1 MSNKKFNMKGKSGV
15 ATLER
20 IKAKCNSYSHVSQL
34 HLPLCAIKSVLLKFD
49 YDDNHPFLQYL
60 ENTELYFNENEG
72 RGNYG
77 IGINT
82 AKELVYEI
90 IDYIIIELQAFYENE

>member
-49 YDDNHPFLQYL
+49 
-60 ENTELYFNENEG
+60 
-72 RGNYG
+72 
-77 IGINT
+77 GINT